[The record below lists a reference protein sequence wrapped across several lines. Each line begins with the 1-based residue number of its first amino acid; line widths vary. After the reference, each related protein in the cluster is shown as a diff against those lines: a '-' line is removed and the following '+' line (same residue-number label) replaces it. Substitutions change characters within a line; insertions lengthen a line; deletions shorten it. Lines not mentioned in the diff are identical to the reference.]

1 MVGKDYDEFDLRDA
15 RNVGFWTGALAGFG
29 SALLLFACVGWYIGT

>member
-15 RNVGFWTGALAGFG
+15 RNVGFWIGALSG
-29 SALLLFACVGWYIGT
+29 SVGTFVLCLLVGLYFSS